1 MCYRD
6 FRLPVGEHPN
16 IAASKSR
23 CRYPE
28 AQVRRIEQIMN
39 PAPTSVVLVFALS
52 EQGRRDAF
60 RKGNAVQAAG
70 ENYGHF
76 LQTIRLDVD
85 SDPELFERAMSLDF
99 YLSDDCETVE
109 IPVCCYYSFSSDF
122 WILGDS
128 VRVSDSSFGDPYQF
142 VHLPPSQPVFG
153 PTGLADGDIAEAG
166 FVQVLEDNPEVVGNY
181 FIGLDYFPT
190 VEDLLDEAEESRR
203 DALVNVIPLE
213 EAVAGLEQQYDE
225 YVSAQRDFILGQFDT
240 WIQTISPEE
249 IPDERL
255 KLYREH
261 LSAISAT
268 SGYSEMRSVFI
279 DEPVRLVGELAA
291 AKEQFADR
299 FALAW
304 SKTNGSARLKRIAT
318 EGLLES
324 SRAVYRDERLAFER
338 PGWGW
343 IPTAQKVSLRNPV
356 APGEDEFALLDAAR
370 ELSPKAKLHY
380 ATLGKGSGCF
390 VAVDSFLGRQIWF
403 PGDAL
408 AEIKAAGK

>member
-1 MCYRD
+1 
-6 FRLPVGEHPN
+6 
-16 IAASKSR
+16 
-23 CRYPE
+23 
-28 AQVRRIEQIMN
+28 MN

-60 RKGNAVQAAG
+60 RKGHAVQAAG
-70 ENYGHF
+70 ENYGQF
-76 LQTIRLDVD
+76 LQTIRLERD
-85 SDPELFERAMSLDF
+85 SDPELFERAMSFDF
-99 YLSDDCETVE
+99 YLSGDCETVE
-109 IPVCCYYSFSSDF
+109 IPVCCRYSFCSGS

-128 VRVSDSSFGDPYQF
+128 ARVSNSSFGDPYQF
-142 VHLPPSQPVFG
+142 IHSPPSQPVFG

-166 FVQVLEDNPEVVGNY
+166 LVEVLQDNPEVVGD
-181 FIGLDYFPT
+181 FLVGLDYFPT
-190 VEDLLDEAEESRR
+190 VEELLDEAEEART
-203 DALVNVIPLE
+203 DALANVIPLE

-240 WIQTISPEE
+240 WVQAISPEE
-249 IPDERL
+249 IPEERL
-255 KLYREH
+255 KLYREQ
-261 LSAISAT
+261 LSAISAI
-268 SGYSEMRSVFI
+268 SGYSEMRSMFI
-279 DEPVRLVGELAA
+279 DEPVRLLGELAA
-291 AKEQFADR
+291 AKEQLADQS
-299 FALAW
+299 ALAW
-304 SKTNGSARLKRIAT
+304 SKTKGSARLRRIAA

-324 SRAVYRDERLAFER
+324 SMAVYRDERLACER

-370 ELSPKAKLHY
+370 EVSPEAKLHY

-408 AEIKAAGK
+408 AELQAAGK